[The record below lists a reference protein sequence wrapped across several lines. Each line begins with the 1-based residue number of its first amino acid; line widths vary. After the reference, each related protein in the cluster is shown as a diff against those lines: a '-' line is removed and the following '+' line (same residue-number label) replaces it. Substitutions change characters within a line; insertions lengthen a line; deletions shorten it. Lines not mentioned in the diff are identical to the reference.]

1 MNLNKDFREFL
12 QFLNSNDVR
21 YLVIGGYAVAAHGHV
36 RYTKDIDVW
45 VEQTKGNSERLMRAL
60 GEFGFGS
67 TSWLGTSWSKR
78 RWKSSRGGVWVVA
91 EFVRSRFKCDL

>member
-1 MNLNKDFREFL
+1 MNLNEDFKEFL

-45 VEQTKGNSERLMRAL
+45 IEQTEAMRVQIFMQLFVSRPGKVITPSFAAL
-60 GEFGFGS
+60 QVEFSRRCTVAAGS
-67 TSWLGTSWSKR
+67 R
-78 RWKSSRGGVWVVA
+78 PMADR
-91 EFVRSRFKCDL
+91 